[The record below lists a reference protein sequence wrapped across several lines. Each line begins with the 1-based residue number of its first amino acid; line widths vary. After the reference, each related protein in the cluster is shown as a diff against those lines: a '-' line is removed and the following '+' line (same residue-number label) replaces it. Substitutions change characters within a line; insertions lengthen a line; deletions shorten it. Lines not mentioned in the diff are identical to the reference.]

1 MMKAINEQQSTSLK
15 SGTFVVVVGVKKHNR
30 IAQPRCKVVHVK
42 FSISSGDSDFISG
55 PFSWWC
61 RIKLHKYF
69 VFTTSAKLDL
79 LQSSTHN
86 GWREYRPF
94 SSCLGLTADCLR
106 TVALDGWGCGLCR
119 SKDNVLRVWPD
130 ASRRFSA
137 APDRGSGPYLALGC
151 GWQICDMAITTKQ
164 CTFGLVRGRDE
175 TGPCQ

>member
-1 MMKAINEQQSTSLK
+1 MMKAISEQQSTSLK

-86 GWREYRPF
+86 GRREYRPF
-94 SSCLGLTADCLR
+94 SSCLGLTACVRLHWM
-106 TVALDGWGCGLCR
+106 DGAVVYVGAKIMYSESGRMLPG
-119 SKDNVLRVWPD
+119 DFLQPPTGVLV
-130 ASRRFSA
+130 
-137 APDRGSGPYLALGC
+137 L
-151 GWQICDMAITTKQ
+151 I
-164 CTFGLVRGRDE
+164 
-175 TGPCQ
+175 